1 VGNTDGVYDNGI
13 GETEDMETIFKHF
26 FFEYPSLP
34 FFLSGFS
41 FGTYIQAKLN
51 KRLEIQEK
59 KIKKMLLIGTAV
71 GKWNI
76 PDVPNN
82 TMLIHGEKDEII
94 SLLEVLDW
102 ARPQDLAIIT
112 IPGAD
117 HFFHRKLNHIK
128 NIVLNQFT
136 LNSNE

>member
-1 VGNTDGVYDNGI
+1 
-13 GETEDMETIFKHF
+13 
-26 FFEYPSLP
+26 
-34 FFLSGFS
+34 
-41 FGTYIQAKLN
+41 
-51 KRLEIQEK
+51 
-59 KIKKMLLIGTAV
+59 
-71 GKWNI
+71 
-76 PDVPNN
+76 
-82 TMLIHGEKDEII
+82 MLIHGEKDEII